1 MTEAQLV
8 IKYDGGDAAHHTV
21 EMRALGL
28 SLIGFE
34 RIVSDGLIFMGY
46 DRLPKRG
53 ERHQLAVKAKE
64 PVIGS
69 TEIPFDIA
77 QSLALLPLG
86 WWLMQTGAAE
96 IVSHWMTFVF
106 AKLSGRSGEAQ
117 AAMDALI
124 KARELELA
132 AKAESEQRWLEHEAG
147 WRDQLFILTNRLA
160 RAAIQ
165 AVTPVGP
172 SVDSVKLNGSAA
184 PPFLIDLA
192 TADTIRSKGEL
203 EVTPLREIDLRL
215 DGFVHH
221 TKKLNVENP
230 ESPGSF
236 ISADIRDPAFDVVPN
251 AYTKA
256 ANVKGMLR
264 VQAKL
269 GYRAG
274 VLEKIYIM
282 DHGDRLDHAA

>member
-1 MTEAQLV
+1 MSEAQLI
-8 IKYDGGDAAHHTV
+8 IKYDGGDAVHHIV

-34 RIVSDGLIFMGY
+34 RIVSDGLIFMGH
-46 DRLPKRG
+46 DRLPKRR
-53 ERHQLAVKAKE
+53 ERHQLAVKARE
-64 PVIGS
+64 PIIGS
-69 TEIPFDIA
+69 TTIPYDIA

-96 IVSHWMTFVF
+96 VVSHWMTFVF
-106 AKLSGRSGEAQ
+106 AKLSGRNSEAQ
-117 AAMDALI
+117 SAMDALL
-124 KARELELA
+124 KVRAMELA
-132 AKAESEQRWLEHEAG
+132 AKADSERQWLEHEAG
-147 WRDQLFILTNRLA
+147 WRDQLFALTNRLA
-160 RAAIQ
+160 AAAIQ

-192 TADTIRSKGEL
+192 TADAIRAKGEL
-203 EVTPLREIDLRL
+203 EVTELQVIDLRL

-221 TKKLNVENP
+221 TRKLNVENP
-230 ESPGSF
+230 ENPGTF
-236 ISADIRDPAFDVVPN
+236 LSADIRDPVFEMVPN
-251 AYTKA
+251 AYTEA
-256 ANVKGMLR
+256 ANIKGILR

-282 DHGDRLDHAA
+282 DHGDRLEDAA